1 MRMAGEAPWGGG
13 GGHYVSPFK
22 GGLTLYG
29 VLVWD
34 GFEDGW
40 DFGCG
45 LSGLLIAK
53 TAHVGLV

>member
-1 MRMAGEAPWGGG
+1 MAGDAPWGGG